1 MSRSFKRFL
10 TTGLLGLFVLSSLL
24 AACAPQATPTA
35 APAAEVTEAPAA
47 EAPATEAPAA
57 EAPVAEEDLQVV
69 RVGMTPFFEYHYST
83 VASELGWDKELGLKL
98 EFTWLTQS
106 GPSIQA
112 LANGSID
119 TANTCIVCNFPFYES
134 VPNLMNFI
142 NTDQFKGFIVIGRKG
157 QVKTYDEFL
166 TELGDPE
173 KAKKAT
179 IEQFRGKTWPI
190 YRANY
195 EPLLTATLGQAGMT
209 IDDVEILNFP
219 DDEKSA
225 LAMIGGTGDFY
236 MGGLPAEINL
246 LLNHSDQF
254 VLVGGADILGP
265 AGLWY
270 SNIASTEEWLA
281 ENEETAL
288 KLMAMSYRY
297 NRYMNE
303 KPDVVL
309 PIILKAMNDHS
320 GAQMSQ
326 DELKF
331 VFENFVGPRTYQE
344 DKETALNPDSDLY
357 WGVSAEYY
365 VKNSTELP
373 EDADYR
379 RNNPVDEWFAKFLAR
394 PDLLEWVDAPLE

>member
-1 MSRSFKRFL
+1 MSHSPYRWL
-10 TTGLLGLFVLSSLL
+10 AIVLSSLL
-24 AACAPQATPTA
+24 ILSTLLSACAQTAPPVPAAATQEPA
-35 APAAEVTEAPAA
+35 APAATEAP
-47 EAPATEAPAA
+47 E
-57 EAPVAEEDLQVV
+57 PVEEEQDLQVV

-83 VASELGWDKELGLKL
+83 VASELGWDEELGLKL

-119 TANTCIVCNFPFYES
+119 TANTCVVCNFPFYES
-134 VPNLMNFI
+134 VPQLMNFI

-157 QVKTYDEFL
+157 QVKTYDEL
-166 TELGDPE
+166 LAELGDPQE
-173 KAKKAT
+173 AKLAT
-179 IEQFRGKTWPI
+179 IEQFRGKTFPI

-195 EPLLTATLGQAGMT
+195 DPLLTATLGQAGMT
-209 IDDVEILNFP
+209 LDDVEVLNFP

-236 MGGLPAEINL
+236 LGGLPAEINL
-246 LLNHSDQF
+246 LLNHGDKF
-254 VLVGGADILGP
+254 VLVGGDEILGP

-281 ENEETAL
+281 NNEETAL

-297 NRYMNE
+297 NRYVNE
-303 KPDVVL
+303 NPDAVL
-309 PIILKAMNDHS
+309 PIVLKAMNDHS
-320 GAQMSQ
+320 GTQMSLE
-326 DELKF
+326 ELKF
-331 VFENFVGPRTYQE
+331 VFDNFVGPRTYQD
-344 DKETALNPDSDLY
+344 DKETALNPDSELY

-365 VKNSTELP
+365 VANSTELP
-373 EDADYR
+373 PDADYR

-394 PDLLEWVDAPLE
+394 PDLLAWVDAPLE